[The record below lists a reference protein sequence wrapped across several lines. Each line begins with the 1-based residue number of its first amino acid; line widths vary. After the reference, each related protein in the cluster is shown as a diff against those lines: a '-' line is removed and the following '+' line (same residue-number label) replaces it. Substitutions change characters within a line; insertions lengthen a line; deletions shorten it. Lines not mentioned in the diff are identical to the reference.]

1 MNGIAFI
8 RREPFLAVSL
18 VSATLFLTYG
28 SSWLTDLSNLCWFG
42 LIFTWLFLA
51 ILISTF
57 AVVCRD
63 ATREIPAAEP

>member
-1 MNGIAFI
+1 MDFLK
-8 RREPFLAVSL
+8 REPFLAVRL
-18 VSATLFLTYG
+18 VSAALFLDLG
-28 SSWLTDLSNLCWFG
+28 GSWLTDLSNLWWFG

-63 ATREIPAAEP
+63 ATREIPAAES